1 MYIYIY
7 IYICIKQYVEFQQHI
22 LWQNVFQN
30 MILAA
35 SEEPVAAAEV
45 AAAEVAAAAVAAV
58 EAGAAVGDV
67 KLRAVLQHVAQKH
80 ASPDTRTKAYEA
92 FLAAMPGVAPSVHE
106 YGQSPY

>member
-1 MYIYIY
+1 MCVCIY

-35 SEEPVAAAEV
+35 SEEPV